1 MNSEPR
7 KRYWLNSRHRILDA
21 VTPRILMMV
30 LLFASA
36 AVFEATHLTS
46 LSSLSN
52 GDVWWHLRTG
62 IWILQNHGVPH
73 SGIFS
78 QSPQSPWTAASWG
91 YEVLVV
97 LAYRMLGLRF
107 MPILLIAFKAALAVA
122 TFLLAG
128 GLRGNFWSA
137 ALLSAVTQYILGG
150 VQPGPGYCSIL
161 MFAVELLLLTGSR
174 STGNVR
180 PLYGLPLL
188 FLVWANLDIQFIYG
202 LLLLLLYLIA
212 SVLQDLGR
220 RLRVP
225 VLQQE
230 AIAIPVAR
238 GGMVATFSLFAT
250 FVTPYSYHL
259 YGVFWSGLTSAA
271 NRYFLDFRAM
281 TFRRPQDYVLLL
293 LVMGA
298 FLALGLRR
306 SRDPF
311 QIALM
316 AGCAMLSFHSQRNAW
331 LAALASVAVIA
342 EVQVG
347 VAGPSAV
354 TPPDD
359 RKVVAAAPWRDFLQ
373 RPVYS
378 ATWAALA
385 LVLVV
390 LAVATQRIPRDH
402 DQLLARVGRG
412 YPVQA
417 CNFIRE
423 HGLPQPLFNAIE
435 WGGFLIWYLPEDPV
449 AIDGR
454 ADLYGEETVSQ
465 YFKAMNADIPY
476 TAYPAMGQAR
486 MLLLQRKSLMGDAL
500 STLPRFK
507 VAYSDDVAVVL

>member
-1 MNSEPR
+1 
-7 KRYWLNSRHRILDA
+7 
-21 VTPRILMMV
+21 
-30 LLFASA
+30 
-36 AVFEATHLTS
+36 
-46 LSSLSN
+46 
-52 GDVWWHLRTG
+52 
-62 IWILQNHGVPH
+62 
-73 SGIFS
+73 
-78 QSPQSPWTAASWG
+78 
-91 YEVLVV
+91 
-97 LAYRMLGLRF
+97 
-107 MPILLIAFKAALAVA
+107 
-122 TFLLAG
+122 
-128 GLRGNFWSA
+128 
-137 ALLSAVTQYILGG
+137 
-150 VQPGPGYCSIL
+150 
-161 MFAVELLLLTGSR
+161 
-174 STGNVR
+174 
-180 PLYGLPLL
+180 
-188 FLVWANLDIQFIYG
+188 
-202 LLLLLLYLIA
+202 
-212 SVLQDLGR
+212 
-220 RLRVP
+220 
-225 VLQQE
+225 
-230 AIAIPVAR
+230 
-238 GGMVATFSLFAT
+238 MVATFSLFAT

-507 VAYSDDVAVVL
+507 VAYSDDVAVVLLPQESKLANHE